1 METYVIRSVHK
12 SADHSTIVS
21 VKGSTRN
28 TYGFTSFEHLKQ
40 DVIVRINSK
49 LAEYRVYSTSHGLE
63 VLGPLVNV
71 VRSKKGNFLRIDY
84 SNTEEDNLGEL
95 PEY

>member
-12 SADHSTIVS
+12 NADHSTVLS

-28 TYGFTSFEHLKQ
+28 TYGFTSFEHQKQ
-40 DVIVRINSK
+40 DVVARINSK

-71 VRSKKGNFLRIDY
+71 VRTKKGYFLRIDY
-84 SNTEEDNLGEL
+84 SNTEADNLGEL

>member
-1 METYVIRSVHK
+1 METFVIRSVHK

-28 TYGFTSFEHLKQ
+28 TYGFTSFEHNKQ
-40 DVIVRINSK
+40 DVATRINSK

-84 SNTEEDNLGEL
+84 AATEEDHLGEL

>member
-12 SADHSTIVS
+12 SADHSTIES

-28 TYGFTSFEHLKQ
+28 TYGFTSFEHHKQ
-40 DVIVRINSK
+40 DVVMRIKSN
-49 LAEYRVYSTSHGLE
+49 LGEYRVYTTSHGLE
-63 VLGPLVNV
+63 VLGPTVQV
-71 VRSKKGNFLRIDY
+71 VRGKSGNFLRIDY
-84 SNTEEDNLGEL
+84 ANTEADNLGEI